1 MKKVL
6 MIASLFP
13 PVKNAGSK
21 RSADFVRQLPNYGWA
36 PFVLT
41 HTVNEATKN
50 NIDIQVP
57 EDTDLIRTSPWEP
70 ENLPGFLQPIGKVLS
85 SLLIPDPERLWELFS
100 VRKAIRAAKNEGI
113 DMIYTVSP
121 PSSAHLIGLRL
132 KKKYPDVPWV
142 ADICDPL
149 SDRSGKIKERF
160 DRKLTS
166 RIIDEADC
174 IITGSKE
181 TYEKLM
187 TDNEAEISQETLCY
201 VPDDNAQLLSEQ
213 FEKACRTIAARK
225 IISNNSDQ

>member
-6 MIASLFP
+6 LIAFLFP
-13 PVKNAGSK
+13 PAESAGSE
-21 RSADFVRQLPNYGWA
+21 RSTNFVRQLPNYGWA

-41 HTVNEATKN
+41 HTVRETAKN
-50 NIDIQVP
+50 NNYNQVL
-57 EDTDLIRTSPWEP
+57 EDTDVIRTSPWEP
-70 ENLPGFLQPIGKVLS
+70 ESLPGFLQSIGKALS

-132 KKKYPDVPWV
+132 KKKYPGVPWV

-149 SDRSGKIKERF
+149 PDLSRKIKERF
-160 DRKLTS
+160 DRKLIN
-166 RIIDEADC
+166 RVIAEADC

-181 TYEKLM
+181 TYEKLVA
-187 TDNEAEISQETLCY
+187 DNEATISQDTLCY
-201 VPDDNAQLLSEQ
+201 IPNGNAQLLSEQ

-225 IISNNSDQ
+225 IISNNNEQ